1 MRRTTFITTAEI
13 LDDLEIKI
21 GDTIEIDG
29 HSYKLIFNND
39 DCEFV
44 FMDADGNTLLV
55 KDIIDKMV
63 THIPGKRKIGETKC
77 RDYSCNKCSLGILRC
92 HQCLDNFD
100 VNWPLYRVLTEMAYK
115 GGLKSDNPIYL
126 AFRAALDKEVE

>member
-1 MRRTTFITTAEI
+1 MRRILISTEEI

-39 DCEFV
+39 DCKFV

-55 KDIIDKMV
+55 KDIIDKIV
-63 THIPGKRKIGETKC
+63 THIPAKKKVGETLCSEHLCMKC
-77 RDYSCNKCSLGILRC
+77 PLHILYC
-92 HQCLDNFD
+92 YQCLDNFD
-100 VNWPLYRVLTEMAYK
+100 VNWPLYRVLNEMAYK

-126 AFRAALDKEVE
+126 AFRAELDKEVE

>member
-1 MRRTTFITTAEI
+1 MRRTISITTEEI

-29 HSYKLIFNND
+29 HSYKLIFND
-39 DCEFV
+39 DCKFV

-55 KDIIDKMV
+55 KDIIDKIV
-63 THIPGKRKIGETKC
+63 THIPAKEKVGETKC
-77 RDYSCNKCSLGILRC
+77 RDYCCSECPLHILHC
-92 HQCLDNFD
+92 YQSLDNFD
-100 VNWPLYRVLTEMAYK
+100 VNWPLYRVLNEMAYK

-126 AFRAALDKEVE
+126 AFRAQLDKEVE